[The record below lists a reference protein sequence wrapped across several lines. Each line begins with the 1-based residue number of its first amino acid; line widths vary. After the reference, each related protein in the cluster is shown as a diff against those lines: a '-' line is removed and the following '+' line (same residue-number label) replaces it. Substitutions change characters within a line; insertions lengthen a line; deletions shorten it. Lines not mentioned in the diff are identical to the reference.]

1 MDIRGTTIACASRK
15 KKNNVE
21 RENEIVKTIKYL
33 EEYLDSNN
41 NSDKDKEL
49 KDYRNS
55 LENLRAE
62 KMKGIMLRSKAKWCE
77 EGEKPTRYFCSLE
90 KRNYICKLVN
100 KLNCNGTIIH
110 SQDQI
115 LEKQQSFYKTLYS
128 SKIGTNTENL
138 LNEFLHENNIKQ
150 LSDEQKDIC
159 DGPIRKDEIKEV
171 IRNIAN
177 NKTPGSDGFPVE
189 FWKFF
194 WINIGHFLIRALDEA
209 FENGEL
215 SFTQKQGV
223 ITCLHKDNKPRE
235 FLKNWRP
242 ISLLNTDYKILTGIL
257 ARRLKLI
264 LPSIIGQTQKGFL
277 KERFIGEN
285 TRLVYDIMDYLNS
298 NNMAGMLLLVDFEKA
313 FDTLEWSYIKA
324 VLNKYNF
331 GNTFTRWFDIIYKN
345 SNSCVINNG
354 KISES
359 FELKA
364 GGVARGIL
372 YHRICLFLPL
382 NH

>member
-1 MDIRGTTIACASRK
+1 MKWALFGYGLH
-15 KKNNVE
+15 NG
-21 RENEIVKTIKYL
+21 RENEIVKKIKDL

-41 NSDKDKEL
+41 NSDKDQEL
-49 KDYRNS
+49 KDYRTC

-128 SKIGTNTENL
+128 SKIATNTENL

-223 ITCLHKDNKPRE
+223 ITCLPKDNKPRE
-235 FLKNWRP
+235 FLK
-242 ISLLNTDYKILTGIL
+242 IG
-257 ARRLKLI
+257 AR
-264 LPSIIGQTQKGFL
+264 
-277 KERFIGEN
+277 
-285 TRLVYDIMDYLNS
+285 
-298 NNMAGMLLLVDFEKA
+298 
-313 FDTLEWSYIKA
+313 
-324 VLNKYNF
+324 
-331 GNTFTRWFDIIYKN
+331 
-345 SNSCVINNG
+345 
-354 KISES
+354 
-359 FELKA
+359 
-364 GGVARGIL
+364 
-372 YHRICLFLPL
+372 YHF
-382 NH
+382 